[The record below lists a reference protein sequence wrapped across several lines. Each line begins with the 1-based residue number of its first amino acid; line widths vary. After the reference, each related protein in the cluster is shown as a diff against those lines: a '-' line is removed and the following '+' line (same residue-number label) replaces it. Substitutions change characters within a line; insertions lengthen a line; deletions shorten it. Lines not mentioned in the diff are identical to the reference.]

1 MSASSENP
9 PDCLMWSDAL
19 AAKYDGIGE
28 FGKDKWDALLGHCQA
43 VTDWPA
49 ASFAAELIEA
59 YPEAKVILT
68 TRDVDSWF
76 ESTRVTV
83 NHRANDRFLWLLSH
97 FDWAS
102 SMYYPMLRKY
112 WDAVFKRDFE
122 KHGKKVFLEHNDH
135 VRRLVPPDRLL
146 EYRVGEGWEPL
157 CKFLGCPVPSTPF
170 PRDNSGNSF
179 VRRTGRRNRL
189 QLCNVLFR
197 WGSWLLGG
205 WCLLVVGKGL
215 VRVSV
220 ALY

>member
-9 PDCLMWSDAL
+9 PDCLMWSEAL
-19 AAKYDGIGE
+19 AAKYDGVGE

-59 YPEAKVILT
+59 YPEAKVILS

-76 ESTRVTV
+76 ESTRVTA
-83 NHRANDRFLWLLSH
+83 NRRANDRFLRLLSH

-112 WDAVFKRDFE
+112 WDAVFEGDFE
-122 KHGKKVFLEHNDH
+122 RHGKQVFAEHNDR

-146 EYRVGEGWEPL
+146 EYRIGEGWEPL

-170 PRDNSGNSF
+170 PRDNSGN
-179 VRRTGRRNRL
+179 
-189 QLCNVLFR
+189 
-197 WGSWLLGG
+197 
-205 WCLLVVGKGL
+205 
-215 VRVSV
+215 
-220 ALY
+220 